1 MMTRSVARRADSL
14 PEVMLLSNAF
24 FENTPTGPG
33 VRFAVELALEE
44 IFTNVVRHN
53 ANGAG
58 LIAIELERR
67 DGEVILTI
75 IDPDAPRFDPLAD
88 GPDPG
93 TDLPLAERVPGGL
106 GIHLVKQFMDRI
118 EYSHHSRTGT
128 IRLHKR
134 TD

>member
-1 MMTRSVARRADSL
+1 MMTRNVARDADAL

-24 FENTPTGPG
+24 FEKTPAGPG

-53 ANGAG
+53 ARGRG
-58 LIAIELERR
+58 PIAIALERR
-67 DGEVILTI
+67 DGEVIVTI
-75 IDPDAPRFDPLAD
+75 TDPDAPRFDPVAD
-88 GPDPG
+88 GPEADV
-93 TDLPLAERVPGGL
+93 DLPLDQRLPGGL
-106 GIHLVKQFMDRI
+106 GIHLVRKFMDRI
-118 EYSHHSRTGT
+118 EYSHDSRTGT

>member
-1 MMTRSVARRADSL
+1 MMTRDVARNADSL
-14 PEVMLLSNAF
+14 PEVMLLSSAF
-24 FENTPTGPG
+24 FETTPAGPG

-53 ANGAG
+53 AGG
-58 LIAIELERR
+58 RGPIGIALERR
-67 DGEVILTI
+67 DGEVVVTI
-75 IDPDAPRFDPLAD
+75 TDPDAPKFDPVTD
-88 GPDPG
+88 GPAPDV
-93 TDLPLAERVPGGL
+93 DLPLDQRIPGGL
-106 GIHLVKQFMDRI
+106 GIHLVRKFMDRI

>member
-1 MMTRSVARRADSL
+1 MITRQIARDADAL

-24 FENTPTGPG
+24 FETTPAGPG

-53 ANGAG
+53 ARGQG
-58 LIAIELERR
+58 PIGIALERR
-67 DGEVILTI
+67 DGEVIVTI
-75 IDPDAPRFDPLAD
+75 TDPDAPRFDPVAD
-88 GPDPG
+88 GPD
-93 TDLPLAERVPGGL
+93 TDVDLPLDQRLPGGL
-106 GIHLVKQFMDRI
+106 GIHLVRKFMDRI

>member
-1 MMTRSVARRADSL
+1 MMTRNVARDAGAL

-24 FENTPTGPG
+24 FEKTPAGPG

-53 ANGAG
+53 ARGRG
-58 LIAIELERR
+58 PIAIALERR
-67 DGEVILTI
+67 DGEVIVTI
-75 IDPDAPRFDPLAD
+75 TDPDAPRFDPVAD
-88 GPDPG
+88 GPEADV
-93 TDLPLAERVPGGL
+93 DLPLDQRLPGGL
-106 GIHLVKQFMDRI
+106 GIHLVRKFMDRI
-118 EYSHHSRTGT
+118 EYSHDSRTGT